1 MLAPMPQGGTEGVGP
16 GWSLLDL
23 EASIEHLGRAT
34 PQGAD
39 LLLVVVEPYYRSLET
54 AARIAPLA
62 RELGIPRIGAI
73 ANKVRDEID
82 SRVIADHLRARGV
95 ELLAEV
101 PFDEAV
107 READR
112 RGVAVLDSAPEARS
126 VQEVSG
132 LADRLVGTRDGR

>member
-1 MLAPMPQGGTEGVGP
+1 MRGVAGALMEAQ
-16 GWSLLDL
+16 SDVTLLDL

-39 LLLVVVEPYYRSLET
+39 VMLIVVEPYYRALET

-62 RELGIPRIGAI
+62 RGLKIPRLLAI
-73 ANKVRDEID
+73 ANKLRDDEDREVVREYCRSHGLEI
-82 SRVIADHLRARGV
+82 A
-95 ELLAEV
+95 AEI

-112 RGVAVLDSAPEARS
+112 SGRTALDAAPDGPAARAMT
-126 VQEVSG
+126 ELSG
-132 LADRLVGTRDGR
+132 RLS

>member
-1 MLAPMPQGGTEGVGP
+1 MT
-16 GWSLLDL
+16 LLDL

-39 LLLVVVEPYYRSLET
+39 VLLVVVEPYYRALET

-62 RELGIPRIGAI
+62 RSLGIPRILAV
-73 ANKVRDEID
+73 ANKVRDAED
-82 SRVIADHLRARGV
+82 ARVIGEFLRAHEI
-95 ELLAEV
+95 ELAVTV

-112 RGVAVLDSAPEARS
+112 LGRPVLDHAPDAPSVRAVRELARTL
-126 VQEVSG
+126 E
-132 LADRLVGTRDGR
+132 